1 MDDEE
6 SVKLAKAKQLLE
18 LSDCITKCMEPK
30 AKGHGLF
37 LYSHDD
43 VAHMTILTFNAQPDD
58 VYGLVQSA
66 NALITNVINAA
77 MKDAPP
83 REKYN

>member
-1 MDDEE
+1 
-6 SVKLAKAKQLLE
+6 
-18 LSDCITKCMEPK
+18 
-30 AKGHGLF
+30 
-37 LYSHDD
+37 
-43 VAHMTILTFNAQPDD
+43 MTILTFNAQPDD

-66 NALITNVINAA
+66 NVLINKLIQTA